1 MLSQGVIDWQG
12 RRILGFRVGMPEKIL
27 TVKSSDNYN
36 IPSES
41 EAVIEVEL
49 DLDETDEEYNRTN

>member
-1 MLSQGVIDWQG
+1 MW
-12 RRILGFRVGMPEKIL
+12 MPEKIL

-49 DLDETDEEYNRTN
+49 DLDETDEDYNRTN

>member
-12 RRILGFRVGMPEKIL
+12 RRIQGFRVGMPEKIL

-49 DLDETDEEYNRTN
+49 DLDETDEDYNRTN

>member
-12 RRILGFRVGMPEKIL
+12 RGIPGFRVGMPEKIL